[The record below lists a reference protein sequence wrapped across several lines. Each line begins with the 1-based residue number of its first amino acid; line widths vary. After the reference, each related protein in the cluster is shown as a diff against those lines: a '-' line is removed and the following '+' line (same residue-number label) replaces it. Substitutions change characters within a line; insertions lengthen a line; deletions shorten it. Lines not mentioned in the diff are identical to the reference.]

1 MQIPE
6 LIAGPYQPPA
16 CRVGDWIDD
25 EIDGRLEVGGWTT
38 APISWPRRKKTGR
51 ASLILTEELARAV
64 RTESSEAISFWWGV
78 STAKVWMWRKA
89 LGVGRVTDGTRKL
102 LQERTGVPPEAAA
115 RGRAAASAPEVLAR
129 MAKTKRGRPAAR
141 QTREAL
147 LMAAKGKKPPGWGI
161 KANAWMLGR
170 ELPALHYGP
179 WTEDEDTKLRELA
192 HRQASDIAA
201 LLGRT
206 IAAVRNR
213 LIHHG
218 LAATRVASKGRR
230 LGGKPSW
237 TAEEDEVLRSLYGT
251 MPNLEVAQRIGR
263 TKSAVWKRANQLGL
277 TVSRTTHET

>member
-1 MQIPE
+1 MPIPE
-6 LIAGPYQPPA
+6 LIAGPYLPPP

-38 APISWPRRKKTGR
+38 APISWPRRKKTGK

-89 LGVGRVTDGTRKL
+89 LGVGRVTEGTRKL

-115 RGRAAASAPEVLAR
+115 RGRAAAAAPEVVAR
-129 MAKTKRGRPAAR
+129 MAETKRGRPASP

-147 LMAAKGKKPPGWGI
+147 LLAAKAKKPTGWGI

-179 WTEDEDTKLRELA
+179 WSDEEDSKLRELA
-192 HRQASDIAA
+192 NRKASDIAA

-206 IAAVRNR
+206 VAAVRNR
-213 LIHHG
+213 LVHLG
-218 LAATRVASKGRR
+218 LAATRDASKGRR

-237 TAEEDEVLRSLYGT
+237 TDEEDKTLKSLYGT

-263 TKSAVWKRANQLGL
+263 TRQAVWKRANQLGL
-277 TVSRTTHET
+277 TVRRTTRAT